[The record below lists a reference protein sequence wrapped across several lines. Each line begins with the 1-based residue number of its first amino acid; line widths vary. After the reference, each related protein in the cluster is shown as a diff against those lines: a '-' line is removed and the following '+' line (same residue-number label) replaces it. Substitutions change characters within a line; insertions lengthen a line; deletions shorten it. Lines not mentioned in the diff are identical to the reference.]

1 MIPRFGGVRL
11 SGESSWSVV
20 PPMDPEIQR
29 FGGLGLIVEWSES
42 VMPPLLM
49 DEPKEKR
56 KMFATF
62 SKGYPVF
69 EWELWGYFNR
79 MFGGCLATVWSPSL
93 CRQACVDA
101 KVYPESLRTTLIF
114 PVVFP
119 VADPEI
125 KLSGEEEA
133 KFGWCLV
140 EGRGETA
147 EARGGRWTGGCTV
160 ASAQRHGLASG
171 DGAMQRRKRTGR
183 WRNMEDAVA
192 IHPRFCRTN
201 RDNDNELHYFAVY
214 EGHGCSQELNLE
226 PKPEREREQERSRGG
241 AKS

>member
-29 FGGLGLIVEWSES
+29 FGGLGLTVEWSES

-133 KFGWCLV
+133 KSRVEEKLQKPEAGGGQADARWRRRSVMDCRVAMARCREGNGLV
-140 EGRGETA
+140 ADEFWIPRFEKRDIRASPARFHQPRIPVTA
-147 EARGGRWTGGCTV
+147 N
-160 ASAQRHGLASG
+160 SAQIPRTQIHGEIAEENQSY
-171 DGAMQRRKRTGR
+171 
-183 WRNMEDAVA
+183 
-192 IHPRFCRTN
+192 
-201 RDNDNELHYFAVY
+201 HY
-214 EGHGCSQELNLE
+214 SL
-226 PKPEREREQERSRGG
+226 GG
-241 AKS
+241 IWKMS